1 MSYFINKKNQ
11 KIAYKR
17 IKGKSPGIVFIHGL
31 NSDMEGKKAIFIEKY
46 AKKNKLSFIRFDCRG
61 HGKSSGNFED
71 FTISEWKKDLFDI
84 IDNLTKGPQILIGS
98 SMGGWLMLLA
108 AKSKKRKISGLI
120 GLAAAADFGKD
131 LFNSLSIKN
140 KQDIKTKGITK
151 YTYKGFA
158 YYLTK
163 EFFIHC
169 TKNKILNKKINF
181 NKPVILIHGNKDNI
195 VKDTMPIK
203 IMKKLSSKNVQIKF
217 LKSSDHSLSSS
228 ADLINIKNSLDNIR
242 ALIC

>member
-31 NSDMEGKKAIFIEKY
+31 NSDMEGKKAIFVEKY

-71 FTISEWKKDLFDI
+71 FTISDWKKDLFDI

-131 LFNSLSIKN
+131 LFDSLSTKN
-140 KQDIKTKGITK
+140 KHDIKTKGITK

-169 TKNKILNKKINF
+169 TKNKILNKKIRF

-203 IMKKLSSKNVQIKF
+203 IMKKLISKNVQIKF

-242 ALIC
+242 ELI

>member
-71 FTISEWKKDLFDI
+71 FTISDWKKDLFDI

-108 AKSKKRKISGLI
+108 AKSKKRKISALI

-217 LKSSDHSLSSS
+217 LKSSNHSLSSS

-242 ALIC
+242 ELI

>member
-11 KIAYKR
+11 RIAYKR
-17 IKGKSPGIVFIHGL
+17 TKGQSPGIVFIHGL
-31 NSDMEGKKAIFIEKY
+31 NSNMEGKKAIFIEKY
-46 AKKNKLSFIRFDCRG
+46 AKRNKLSFIRFDCRG

-71 FTISEWKKDLFDI
+71 FTISDWKKDLFDI

-98 SMGGWLMLLA
+98 SMGGWLMLLTV
-108 AKSKKRKISGLI
+108 KSKKRKISGLI
-120 GLAAAADFGKD
+120 GLASAADFGTD
-131 LFNSLSIKN
+131 LFNSLSVKN

-169 TKNKILNKKINF
+169 KKNKILNKKIHF

-203 IMKKLSSKNVQIKF
+203 IMKKISGQNVQIKF

-228 ADLINIKNSLDNIR
+228 ADLKNIKNSLDNIR
-242 ALIC
+242 ELI

>member
-108 AKSKKRKISGLI
+108 AKSKKRKVSALI

-163 EFFIHC
+163 EFFINC

-181 NKPVILIHGNKDNI
+181 NKPVILIHGNKDSI

-242 ALIC
+242 ELI

>member
-31 NSDMEGKKAIFIEKY
+31 NSDMEGKKAIFVEKY

-71 FTISEWKKDLFDI
+71 FTISDWKKDLFDI

-108 AKSKKRKISGLI
+108 AKSKKRKISALI

-169 TKNKILNKKINF
+169 TKNKILNKKIRF

-203 IMKKLSSKNVQIKF
+203 IMKKLISKNVQIKF

-228 ADLINIKNSLDNIR
+228 TDLINIKNSLDNIR
-242 ALIC
+242 VLI

>member
-1 MSYFINKKNQ
+1 MSYFINRKNQ

-71 FTISEWKKDLFDI
+71 FTISDWKKDLFDI

-108 AKSKKRKISGLI
+108 AKSKKRKISALI

-131 LFNSLSIKN
+131 LFNSLSTKN
-140 KQDIKTKGITK
+140 KHDIKTKGITK

-169 TKNKILNKKINF
+169 TKNKILNKKIRF

-242 ALIC
+242 VLI

>member
-71 FTISEWKKDLFDI
+71 FTISDWKKDLFDI
-84 IDNLTKGPQILIGS
+84 IDNLTRGPQILVGS

-131 LFNSLSIKN
+131 LFNSLSTKN
-140 KQDIKTKGITK
+140 KHDIKTKGITK

-242 ALIC
+242 VLIC

>member
-31 NSDMEGKKAIFIEKY
+31 NSDMEGKKAIFVEKY

-71 FTISEWKKDLFDI
+71 FTISDWKKDLFDI

-120 GLAAAADFGKD
+120 GLAAAVDFGKD
-131 LFNSLSIKN
+131 LFNSLSTKN
-140 KQDIKTKGITK
+140 KHDIKTKGITK

-169 TKNKILNKKINF
+169 TKNKILNKKIRF

-203 IMKKLSSKNVQIKF
+203 IMKKLISKNVQIKF

-242 ALIC
+242 VLI

>member
-31 NSDMEGKKAIFIEKY
+31 NSDMEGKKAIFVEKY

-61 HGKSSGNFED
+61 HGKSSGNFQD
-71 FTISEWKKDLFDI
+71 FTISDWKKDLFDI

-120 GLAAAADFGKD
+120 GLAAAVDFGKD

-181 NKPVILIHGNKDNI
+181 KKPVILIHGNKDNI

-242 ALIC
+242 VLI

>member
-31 NSDMEGKKAIFIEKY
+31 NSNMEGKKAIFIEKY
-46 AKKNKLSFIRFDCRG
+46 AKINKLSFIRFDCRG

-71 FTISEWKKDLFDI
+71 FTISDWKKDLFDI

-108 AKSKKRKISGLI
+108 AKSKKRKISALI

-140 KQDIKTKGITK
+140 KENIKIKGITK
-151 YTYKGFA
+151 YTYKGFG

-163 EFFIHC
+163 EFFKHC

-242 ALIC
+242 ELI

>member
-31 NSDMEGKKAIFIEKY
+31 NSNMEGKKAIFIEKY

-71 FTISEWKKDLFDI
+71 FTISDWKKDLFDI

-108 AKSKKRKISGLI
+108 AKSKKRKISALI

-228 ADLINIKNSLDNIR
+228 ADLINIKNSLDNIQV
-242 ALIC
+242 LI

>member
-31 NSDMEGKKAIFIEKY
+31 NSNMEGKKAIFIEKY
-46 AKKNKLSFIRFDCRG
+46 AKINKLSFIRFDCRG

-71 FTISEWKKDLFDI
+71 FTISDWKKDLFDI

-108 AKSKKRKISGLI
+108 AKSKKRKISALI

-140 KQDIKTKGITK
+140 KEDIKIKGITK

-163 EFFIHC
+163 EFFKHC

-228 ADLINIKNSLDNIR
+228 DDLINIKNSLDNIR
-242 ALIC
+242 VLI

>member
-31 NSDMEGKKAIFIEKY
+31 NSNMEGKKAIFIEKY

-71 FTISEWKKDLFDI
+71 FTISDWKKDLFDI

-108 AKSKKRKISGLI
+108 AKSKKIKVSGLI
-120 GLAAAADFGKD
+120 GLASAADFGQD
-131 LFNSLSIKN
+131 LFNNLSLKH
-140 KQDIKTKGITK
+140 KQDIKTKGITR

-242 ALIC
+242 LLI

>member
-108 AKSKKRKISGLI
+108 AKSKKRKISALI

-169 TKNKILNKKINF
+169 TKNKILNKKIHF
-181 NKPVILIHGNKDNI
+181 NKPVILIHGNNDNI

-242 ALIC
+242 VLIC

>member
-31 NSDMEGKKAIFIEKY
+31 NSNMEGKKAIFIEKY
-46 AKKNKLSFIRFDCRG
+46 AKKNELSFIRFDCRG

-71 FTISEWKKDLFDI
+71 FTISDWKKDLFDI

-131 LFNSLSIKN
+131 LFNSLSTKN
-140 KQDIKTKGITK
+140 KHDIKTKGITK

-169 TKNKILNKKINF
+169 TKNKILNKKIRF

-203 IMKKLSSKNVQIKF
+203 IMKKLISKNVQIKF

-242 ALIC
+242 ALI

>member
-31 NSDMEGKKAIFIEKY
+31 NSDMEGKKAIFVEKY

-71 FTISEWKKDLFDI
+71 FTISDWKKDLFDI

-108 AKSKKRKISGLI
+108 AKSKKRKVSALI

-181 NKPVILIHGNKDNI
+181 KKPVILIHGNKDNI

-228 ADLINIKNSLDNIR
+228 ADLINIKNSLDNIQL
-242 ALIC
+242 LI

>member
-11 KIAYKR
+11 KIAYKS

-46 AKKNKLSFIRFDCRG
+46 AKKNKLSFIRYDCRG

-71 FTISEWKKDLFDI
+71 FTISDWKKDLFDI

-131 LFNSLSIKN
+131 LFNSLSTKN
-140 KQDIKTKGITK
+140 KHDIKTKGITK

-169 TKNKILNKKINF
+169 TKNKILNKKIRF

-203 IMKKLSSKNVQIKF
+203 IMKKLISKNVQIKF

-242 ALIC
+242 VLI

>member
-71 FTISEWKKDLFDI
+71 FTISDWKKDLFDI
-84 IDNLTKGPQILIGS
+84 IDNLTKGPQILVGS

-108 AKSKKRKISGLI
+108 AKSKKRKISALI

-181 NKPVILIHGNKDNI
+181 KKPVILIHGNKDNI

-228 ADLINIKNSLDNIR
+228 ADLINIKNSLDNIQL
-242 ALIC
+242 LI

>member
-61 HGKSSGNFED
+61 HGKSAGNFED
-71 FTISEWKKDLFDI
+71 FTITDWKKDLFDI

-108 AKSKKRKISGLI
+108 AKSKKRKISALI

-169 TKNKILNKKINF
+169 TKNKILNKKIRF

-203 IMKKLSSKNVQIKF
+203 IMKKLISKNVQIKF

-242 ALIC
+242 VLI

>member
-1 MSYFINKKNQ
+1 MSYFINKRNQ

-31 NSDMEGKKAIFIEKY
+31 NSNMEGKKAIFIEKY

-71 FTISEWKKDLFDI
+71 FTISDWKKDLFDI

-108 AKSKKRKISGLI
+108 AKSKKRKISALI

-242 ALIC
+242 VLI

>member
-181 NKPVILIHGNKDNI
+181 NKPVILIHGNNDNI

-242 ALIC
+242 ELI

>member
-11 KIAYKR
+11 KIAYKK

-71 FTISEWKKDLFDI
+71 FTISDWKKDLFDI
-84 IDNLTKGPQILIGS
+84 IDNFTKGPQILIGS

-120 GLAAAADFGKD
+120 GLASAADFGKD

-140 KQDIKTKGITK
+140 KQDIKIKGITK

-163 EFFIHC
+163 DFFIHC

-195 VKDTMPIK
+195 VKDTMPLK
-203 IMKKLSSKNVQIKF
+203 IMKRLNSKNVQIKF

-228 ADLINIKNSLDNIR
+228 NDLINIKNSLDNIR
-242 ALIC
+242 ELI

>member
-31 NSDMEGKKAIFIEKY
+31 NSDMEGKKAIFVEKY

-71 FTISEWKKDLFDI
+71 FTISDWKKDLFDI

-108 AKSKKRKISGLI
+108 AKSKKRKISALI

-181 NKPVILIHGNKDNI
+181 KKPVILIHGNKDNI

-217 LKSSDHSLSSS
+217 LKSSDHSLSS
-228 ADLINIKNSLDNIR
+228 ATDLINIKNSLDNIR
-242 ALIC
+242 ELI

>member
-71 FTISEWKKDLFDI
+71 FTISDWKKDLFDI

-108 AKSKKRKISGLI
+108 AKSKKRKISALI

-140 KQDIKTKGITK
+140 KENIKIKGITK

-169 TKNKILNKKINF
+169 TKNKILNKKIRF

-217 LKSSDHSLSSS
+217 LKSSDHSLSS
-228 ADLINIKNSLDNIR
+228 ATDLINIKNSLDNIR
-242 ALIC
+242 VLI

>member
-71 FTISEWKKDLFDI
+71 FTISDWKKDLFDI

-108 AKSKKRKISGLI
+108 AKSKKRKVSALI

-131 LFNSLSIKN
+131 LFNSLNIKN

-169 TKNKILNKKINF
+169 TKNKILNKKIRF

-242 ALIC
+242 ELI

>member
-71 FTISEWKKDLFDI
+71 FTISDWKKDLFDI

-108 AKSKKRKISGLI
+108 AKSKKRKISALI

-242 ALIC
+242 ELI

>member
-31 NSDMEGKKAIFIEKY
+31 NSNMEGKKAIFIEKY
-46 AKKNKLSFIRFDCRG
+46 AKINKLSFIRFDCRG

-71 FTISEWKKDLFDI
+71 FTISDWKKDLFDI

-98 SMGGWLMLLA
+98 SMGGWVMLIA
-108 AKSKKRKISGLI
+108 DKSKKRKVSALI

-140 KQDIKTKGITK
+140 KENIKIKGITK

-169 TKNKILNKKINF
+169 TKNKILNKKIRF

-203 IMKKLSSKNVQIKF
+203 IMKKLISKNVQIKF

-242 ALIC
+242 VLI

>member
-31 NSDMEGKKAIFIEKY
+31 NSNMEGKKAIFIEKY
-46 AKKNKLSFIRFDCRG
+46 AKINKLSFIRFDCRG

-71 FTISEWKKDLFDI
+71 FTISDWKKDLFDI

-108 AKSKKRKISGLI
+108 AKSKKRKISALI

-140 KQDIKTKGITK
+140 KENIKIKGITK

-163 EFFIHC
+163 EFFKHC

-242 ALIC
+242 ELI

>member
-71 FTISEWKKDLFDI
+71 FTISDWKKDLFDI

-120 GLAAAADFGKD
+120 GLASAADFGKD

-242 ALIC
+242 VLI

>member
-1 MSYFINKKNQ
+1 MSYFINKRNQ

-31 NSDMEGKKAIFIEKY
+31 NSNMEGKKAIFVEKY

-71 FTISEWKKDLFDI
+71 FTISDWKKDLFDI

-131 LFNSLSIKN
+131 LFNSLSTKN
-140 KQDIKTKGITK
+140 KHDIKTKGITK

-169 TKNKILNKKINF
+169 TKNKILNKKIRF

-242 ALIC
+242 ELI

>member
-1 MSYFINKKNQ
+1 MNYFINKKNQ

-31 NSDMEGKKAIFIEKY
+31 NSNMEGKKAIFIEKY

-71 FTISEWKKDLFDI
+71 FTISDWKKDLFDI

-131 LFNSLSIKN
+131 LFNNLSTKN
-140 KQDIKTKGITK
+140 KHDIKTKGITK

-203 IMKKLSSKNVQIKF
+203 IMKKLISKNVQIKF

-242 ALIC
+242 ALI

>member
-71 FTISEWKKDLFDI
+71 FTISDWKKDLFDI

-108 AKSKKRKISGLI
+108 AKSKKRKISALI

-242 ALIC
+242 ALI

>member
-71 FTISEWKKDLFDI
+71 FTISDWKKDLFDI
-84 IDNLTKGPQILIGS
+84 IDNLTKGPQILVGS

-108 AKSKKRKISGLI
+108 AKSKKRKISALI

-140 KQDIKTKGITK
+140 KEDIKIKGITK
-151 YTYKGFA
+151 YTYKDFA

-163 EFFIHC
+163 EFFKHC
-169 TKNKILNKKINF
+169 TRNKILNKKINF

-217 LKSSDHSLSSS
+217 LKSSNHSLSSS

-242 ALIC
+242 ELI